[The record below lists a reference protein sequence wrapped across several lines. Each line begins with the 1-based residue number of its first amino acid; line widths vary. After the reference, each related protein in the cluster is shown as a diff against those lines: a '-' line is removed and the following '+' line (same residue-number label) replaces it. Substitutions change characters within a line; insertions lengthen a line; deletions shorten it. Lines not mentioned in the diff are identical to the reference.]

1 MAKDMDAYK
10 NKMELVETIDPEI
23 DKPVFRRP
31 GFEGIKTLGEI
42 DERIATFIRKAR
54 EDKDLT
60 RAELAPLLGLSMQ
73 VYGRYERAFSKMHV
87 TRMIHLCE
95 ILGFIPMEMLFS
107 AAPHLWGRTPEEA
120 RDTMELAQQVVS
132 LPHGTKRDL
141 LALVKKMVA
150 LERAADGAAAEAQK
164 GEEGR
169 L

>member
-1 MAKDMDAYK
+1 
-10 NKMELVETIDPEI
+10 
-23 DKPVFRRP
+23 
-31 GFEGIKTLGEI
+31 
-42 DERIATFIRKAR
+42 
-54 EDKDLT
+54 
-60 RAELAPLLGLSMQ
+60 MQ

-95 ILGFIPMEMLFS
+95 FLGFMPMEMLFS

-141 LALVKKMVA
+141 LALVKKWSPWSGPQTERRRNRKEAKKDVFRRLA
-150 LERAADGAAAEAQK
+150 L
-164 GEEGR
+164 